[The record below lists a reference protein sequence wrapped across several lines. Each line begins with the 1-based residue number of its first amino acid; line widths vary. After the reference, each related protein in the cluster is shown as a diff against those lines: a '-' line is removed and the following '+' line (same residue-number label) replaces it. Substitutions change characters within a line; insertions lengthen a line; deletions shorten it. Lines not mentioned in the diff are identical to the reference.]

1 VQPAVSD
8 LHCAG
13 FVGVT
18 EDRQP
23 FPDGGPVQFVEGGF
37 PALSLDQR
45 EKTSPPGRRDSECSA
60 SALRRGDDAETP
72 LQILQVRGQGC

>member
-23 FPDGGPVQFVEGGF
+23 FPHGGPVQARV
-37 PALSLDQR
+37 ASLPSASSQR
-45 EKTSPPGRRDSECSA
+45 GKTSPPGRTASECSA

-72 LQILQVRGQGC
+72 LQILQVRGHGC